1 MFQFQ
6 KARREVRRLRLA
18 MFGPSG
24 AGKTYSALRLATG
37 LAEPNGRIAVI
48 DTEHG
53 ASALYADRFE
63 FDMLTLDKAGVDVM
77 VQAIQAAA
85 QAGYE
90 VLIVDSLS
98 HAWAELL
105 EEIDTLARA
114 KYGGN
119 TWSAWSEGTPKQ
131 KRLIRAILS
140 YPGHFIATMRAKTE
154 WAIQTDNRGKVR
166 PVRVGLAPEQGK
178 GIEYEFDM
186 LMMIAESHE
195 ATIIKDRT
203 GKYQDKVLVVTE
215 DFGREL
221 RAWLEQGEAPAPRQ
235 DLTENG
241 KQPEPRL
248 GPEPKAEPVQSAEPV
263 QAPERPMSPEALR
276 AWLREQAAALY
287 RQGFR
292 FPDRIKGRGPIIGA
306 LEQLLGG
313 EEERRTF
320 LEWAFGKRSTKDLGD
335 HTMKALGDWMQARYT
350 KGQGYTFP
358 GEVIIEATDALKAAY
373 EEYNQ
378 VLREAGQQDLPL
390 EEMQAEMNRALFGEA

>member
-1 MFQFQ
+1 MVFQFQ
-6 KARREVRRLRLA
+6 KARREKRKLRLA

-37 LAEPNGRIAVI
+37 LANGGRIAVI
-48 DTEHG
+48 DTEAG
-53 ASALYADRFE
+53 ASTLYADK
-63 FDMLTLDKAGVDVM
+63 FDFDILVLDKAGVDVM

-85 QAGYE
+85 RAGYD

-105 EEIDTLARA
+105 EEVDRLARA

-154 WAIQTDNRGKVR
+154 WTVSTDDRGKVR

-186 LMMIAESHE
+186 LMMVADSHE

-203 GKYQDKVLVVTE
+203 GKFQDKVLIVDE

-221 RAWLEQGEAPAPRQ
+221 RAWLEQGEEPSIRPQFPPQPSQVEPGGWPSEQPSANVSDAGKNIVQEYWKVIHARIDDRKKATAFGRWLLAQ
-235 DLTENG
+235 NG
-241 KQPEPRL
+241 GDFP
-248 GPEPKAEPVQSAEPV
+248 
-263 QAPERPMSPEALR
+263 
-276 AWLREQAAALY
+276 AAL
-287 RQGFR
+287 
-292 FPDRIKGRGPIIGA
+292 
-306 LEQLLGG
+306 
-313 EEERRTF
+313 
-320 LEWAFGKRSTKDLGD
+320 
-335 HTMKALGDWMQARYT
+335 KALQES
-350 KGQGYTFP
+350 F
-358 GEVIIEATDALKAAY
+358 EDALKAW
-373 EEYNQ
+373 ESQ
-378 VLREAGQQDLPL
+378 
-390 EEMQAEMNRALFGEA
+390 